1 MSRRVLVVGAGGA
14 GLAAALEAARAGAAV
29 TVLDA
34 ADRVG
39 GATARAGGVVYA
51 ADTPVQKAAGVEDSV
66 EELFAYLMTISH
78 YRLEPRLVR
87 TSAMCT
93 REVVD
98 WLTDLG
104 VEWPPER
111 LYPGGLE
118 TFNHRRG
125 HMPSGDTG
133 GLGPAG
139 GAVIVNVLYTAAL
152 EAGVTIRTRTRVA
165 ELVHATDGTRVIGV
179 STDRGER
186 FDADAIVLATG
197 GFGASPEMLAR
208 HYPDATEHG
217 DWHWYIGPDENVGDG
232 LRMGIDAGAA
242 VVNENAGVLM
252 ETPNFSRVVDG
263 FTPPWLVFVNERG
276 LRFVNEMASYCVLG
290 SVIGAQPG
298 GRCFALFD
306 ADALRVATEDPA
318 FTDPYGLG
326 VDMESNWTSEVLN
339 AQIAKGR
346 VYRADTLEAL
356 AEVAGIAADGLEA
369 SVEAWNADVATG
381 RDRTFEKVP
390 TMLLAVATPPFHVVE
405 LRPAVIGM
413 TFAGLRIDDRAH
425 VLDTAGRPIPG
436 LFAAGELTGGL
447 MGWIY
452 PAGGTSIGNA
462 LVFGRIA
469 GTEAAGGVR

>member
-1 MSRRVLVVGAGGA
+1 VSRRVLVVGAGGA
-14 GLAAALEAARAGAAV
+14 GLAAALEAANAGIEV

-34 ADRVG
+34 AEQVG

-51 ADTPVQKAAGVEDSV
+51 ADTAIQKAAGVEDSV

-87 TSAMCT
+87 TSAAGT

-98 WLTDLG
+98 WLSGLG

-118 TFNHRRG
+118 TYDHRRG
-125 HMPSGDTG
+125 HMPGGDTG

-139 GAVIVNVLYTAAL
+139 GAVIVNAL
-152 EAGVTIRTRTRVA
+152 LRAVRDAGVTIRTGVRAV
-165 ELVHATDGTRVIGV
+165 ELMRNAGAGEITGV
-179 STDRGER
+179 VTADGER
-186 FDADAIVLATG
+186 ITADAIVLATG
-197 GFGASPEMLAR
+197 GFGASRELLAR
-208 HYPDATEHG
+208 HYPDATAHG
-217 DWHWYIGPDENVGDG
+217 DWHWYIGPPENVGDG
-232 LRMGIDAGAA
+232 LTMGLDAGAT

-252 ETPNFSRVVDG
+252 ETPNFSRVVDA
-263 FTPPWLVFVNERG
+263 FTPPWLVFVNTRG
-276 LRFVNEMASYCVLG
+276 QRFVNEMASYCVLG

-298 GRCFALFD
+298 SRCFALFD
-306 ADALRVATEDPA
+306 AAALAIATEDPA

-339 AQIAKGR
+339 AQIEKGAIH
-346 VYRADTLEAL
+346 RADTLAGL
-356 AEVAGIAADGLEA
+356 AEATGIAVDGLIA
-369 SVEAWNADVATG
+369 TVEAWNADVVAG
-381 RDRTFEKVP
+381 RDVTFEKPP
-390 TMLLAVATPPFHVVE
+390 TMLLPVGTPPFHAVE

-413 TFAGLRIDDRAH
+413 TFAGLRIDDRAR
-425 VLDTAGRPIPG
+425 VLDVAGRPISG

-469 GTEAAGGVR
+469 GTEAARGAR